1 MEVKA
6 TRREGL
12 DREYEF
18 VVPGKEVR
26 EKQDEALEGI
36 RSTIQLRGFRAGKA
50 PMSIIKRR
58 FADAAL
64 EDSIN
69 DRVKAEVD
77 SILKSN
83 DETPFG
89 RPKIDVSDPEGD
101 EGDYRVKVAY
111 ECAPAIPDIDFGSVV
126 VKRPVVSVDEGVLAA
141 AVEADAFV
149 HTPFGDPEEGRAC
162 RSGDEIVVSVVARV
176 DGEEVPG
183 TQADGLEFVVRDDED
198 HERAESIGVEYGL
211 GPYQASRQDI
221 DQFDILG
228 QALGMKAGDIA
239 EFEFDVPDDPQFE
252 HAAGRRA
259 SGEFTVL
266 EVHPAQRLEPEA
278 FGEYLG
284 IGLGAHK
291 ERLAKRLGNL
301 YEQYARE
308 LMVHDMNSQIDQQL
322 EFEVPRS
329 IVDLDYANLRNE
341 KADRDAER
349 EPLPGSPEEET
360 LPADPEA
367 ESAPDDPAEAGTGE
381 ASGGAA
387 EEHEKQGEAEE
398 DGKLSEAEEEKLRAL
413 ATRRLRRTL
422 LYSYIQREHG
432 LEVTDEDLR
441 RFTFRTLGV
450 GDGFL
455 AIERFRTDREYANQF
470 RHRAIVEKVNDF
482 MLRLV
487 TVEDEPCSSRDLAE
501 RWDRLRNIDVFERF
515 GYADDASESD
525 G

>member
-111 ECAPAIPDIDFGSVV
+111 ECAPAIPDIDFGSLV
-126 VKRPVVSVDEGVLAA
+126 VKRPVVSIDEGVLAA
-141 AVEADAFV
+141 AVEADAFL
-149 HTPFGDPEEGRAC
+149 HTPFGDPEAGRAS
-162 RSGDEIVVSVVARV
+162 RSGDKVLVSVVARV

-183 TQADGLEFVVRDDED
+183 TQADELEFVVHDDED
-198 HERAESIGVEYGL
+198 RERAESIGVEYGL
-211 GPYQASRQDI
+211 GSSLALRPDI
-221 DQFDILG
+221 DHFDILG
-228 QALGMKAGDIA
+228 QALGMKAGDVA

-259 SGEFTVL
+259 SGEFEVL

-278 FGEYLG
+278 FAEYLG
-284 IGLGAHK
+284 VGDLGAHK
-291 ERLAKRLGNL
+291 ERLAQRLGNL
-301 YEQYARE
+301 YEQYTRE
-308 LMVHDMNSQIDQQL
+308 LMVHDMNSQIDRQM

-349 EPLPGSPEEET
+349 ESPPGSQEGESSPGG
-360 LPADPEA
+360 PEA
-367 ESAPDDPAEAGTGE
+367 ASGSAQDGPAEAGAG
-381 ASGGAA
+381 AGSDGG
-387 EEHEKQGEAEE
+387 
-398 DGKLSEAEEEKLRAL
+398 DEEEKLRAL

-432 LEVTDEDLR
+432 LEVSDEEVR
-441 RFTFRTLGV
+441 RFMFRTLGL
-450 GDGFL
+450 GEGFL
-455 AIERFRTDREYANQF
+455 ATERFRTDPEYAAQF
-470 RHRAIVEKVNDF
+470 RHRTIVEKVNDF

-515 GYADDASESD
+515 GYTDDASESD